1 LREEDS
7 KRLVQNPLL
16 DQGNRESDFV
26 LRYEGYGEKCILQP
40 LSRAAEAAR
49 QILSDETLGKNRG
62 IFETLADGTAS
73 KFIVAERGGFELME
87 RSSCSSCLETP
98 DFTNKWLEKTV
109 ERTARSPTQCRSNQV
124 SGRSLR
130 KTGIFAE
137 VGGDFRQLAPEERR
151 IGSRETKPS
160 ALKAPISGLIS
171 RFLASPARRWNA
183 WLATQCRSH
192 LSPAKFPANREFYR
206 DNRDF
211 RPRGDNHKARNR
223 CAAGTFQQIP

>member
-1 LREEDS
+1 MREEDS

-183 WLATQCRSH
+183 WLGREDSNLRMVESKSTA
-192 LSPAKFPANREFYR
+192 LPLGDAPISPTEHGGGS
-206 DNRDF
+206 D
-211 RPRGDNHKARNR
+211 PRGFPPATPVYR
-223 CAAGTFQQIP
+223 GS